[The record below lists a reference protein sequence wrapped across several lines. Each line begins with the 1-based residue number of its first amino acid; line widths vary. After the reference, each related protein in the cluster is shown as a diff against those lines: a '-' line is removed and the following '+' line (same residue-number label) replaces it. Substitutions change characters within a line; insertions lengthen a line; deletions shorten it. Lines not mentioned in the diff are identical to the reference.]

1 MIKNLYITRDKLVHY
16 LFVGSPKTEDRSD
29 SVFGLRTS
37 CLLFNHTL
45 IYSIRSLIFA
55 LLSILCFQGIAQEDK
70 KYIRKGNNL
79 YEKEDFVGAEEN
91 YLKALEKNNQS
102 TKADFNLGDAFY
114 KQKKY
119 AEAAQQFQKIAE
131 KTTDKELKANSYHNL
146 GNSLLQ
152 AEKYQESVNAYKQS
166 LKINPTDNET
176 RYNLAYA
183 KKMLQQQQEQE
194 NKDKDKKDDKKDENK
209 KDDQKDK
216 DKDKKEQD
224 KKDEENKDKSDEK
237 KEGDKDKEQQPQPN
251 QLSKQEAK
259 QMLDALNNQEKKV
272 QAKLKKKKENTQ
284 KLNIEKDW

>member
-1 MIKNLYITRDKLVHY
+1 MIKYSLTIILLLSY
-16 LFVGSPKTEDRSD
+16 LLGVSQEDR
-29 SVFGLRTS
+29 
-37 CLLFNHTL
+37 N
-45 IYSIRSLIFA
+45 
-55 LLSILCFQGIAQEDK
+55 
-70 KYIRKGNNL
+70 YIRKGNNL

-102 TKADFNLGDAFY
+102 AKAEFNLGDAYY
-114 KQKKY
+114 KQKKF

-131 KTTDKELKANSYHNL
+131 KSTDKEMKASAYHNL

-166 LKINPTDNET
+166 LKLNPTDNET

-194 NKDKDKKDDKKDENK
+194 NKDKDKDKDKQDDKKDQDK
-209 KDDQKDK
+209 KDDQNKDK
-216 DKDKKEQD
+216 DKDKNDE
-224 KKDEENKDKSDEK
+224 KKDQENKDKSDEK
-237 KEGDKDKEQQPQPN
+237 KDGEKDKEQQPQPN
-251 QLSKQEAK
+251 QLSKQQAQ

-272 QAKLKKKKENTQ
+272 QAKLKKKKENGQ

>member
-1 MIKNLYITRDKLVHY
+1 MIRN
-16 LFVGSPKTEDRSD
+16 
-29 SVFGLRTS
+29 
-37 CLLFNHTL
+37 LLF
-45 IYSIRSLIFA
+45 
-55 LLSILCFQGIAQEDK
+55 ILMLVSYLQGVSQEDK

-79 YEKEDFVGAEEN
+79 YEKEDFVGSEES
-91 YLKALEKNNQS
+91 YLKALEKNSQS

-114 KQKKY
+114 KQKKF
-119 AEAAQQFQKIAE
+119 AEAAQQFQKVAE
-131 KTTDKELKANSYHNL
+131 KTTDKELKANAYHNL
-146 GNSLLQ
+146 GNSLLKS
-152 AEKYQESVNAYKQS
+152 EKYQESVNAYKQS

-183 KKMLQQQQEQE
+183 KKMLQQQQEQ
-194 NKDKDKKDDKKDENK
+194 DK

-216 DKDKKEQD
+216 DKDKKDQD

-237 KEGDKDKEQQPQPN
+237 KEGDKGKEQPQPN
-251 QLSKQEAK
+251 QLSKQEAQ

>member
-1 MIKNLYITRDKLVHY
+1 MIKNLIFILLLV
-16 LFVGSPKTEDRSD
+16 
-29 SVFGLRTS
+29 
-37 CLLFNHTL
+37 
-45 IYSIRSLIFA
+45 A
-55 LLSILCFQGIAQEDK
+55 CFQGIAQEDK

-114 KQKKY
+114 KQKKF
-119 AEAAQQFQKIAE
+119 AEAAQQFQKVAE
-131 KTTDKELKANSYHNL
+131 KTTDKELKANAYHNL

-183 KKMLQQQQEQE
+183 KKMLQQQQE
-194 NKDKDKKDDKKDENK
+194 NKDKDKDKKDENK
-209 KDDQKDK
+209 K
-216 DKDKKEQD
+216 ED
-224 KKDEENKDKSDEK
+224 KKDQEKKDQENKDKSDEK

>member
-1 MIKNLYITRDKLVHY
+1 MSYFLGV
-16 LFVGSPKTEDRSD
+16 SQEDR
-29 SVFGLRTS
+29 
-37 CLLFNHTL
+37 
-45 IYSIRSLIFA
+45 
-55 LLSILCFQGIAQEDK
+55 
-70 KYIRKGNNL
+70 KYVRKGNNL

-102 TKADFNLGDAFY
+102 AKAEFNLGDAYY
-114 KQKKY
+114 KQKKF

-131 KTTDKELKANSYHNL
+131 KTTDKEMKANAYHNL

-194 NKDKDKKDDKKDENK
+194 NKDKDKDKQDDKKDQDK
-209 KDDQKDK
+209 KDDQNKDK
-216 DKDKKEQD
+216 DKNDE
-224 KKDEENKDKSDEK
+224 KKDQENKDKSDEK
-237 KEGDKDKEQQPQPN
+237 KDGEKDKEQQPQPN
-251 QLSKQEAK
+251 QLSKQQAQ

-272 QAKLKKKKENTQ
+272 QAKLKKKKENGQ

>member
-1 MIKNLYITRDKLVHY
+1 MIKKLYITRDKLVHY
-16 LFVGSPKTEDRSD
+16 LFVGSPKTEDRSA

-45 IYSIRSLIFA
+45 IYSIRSLIFV

-114 KQKKY
+114 KQKKF
-119 AEAAQQFQKIAE
+119 AEAAQQFQKVAE
-131 KTTDKELKANSYHNL
+131 KTTDKEIKANAYHNL

-166 LKINPTDNET
+166 LKINPTDDET

-183 KKMLQQQQEQE
+183 KKMLQQQQQQE
-194 NKDKDKKDDKKDENK
+194 NKDKDKDKKDE
-209 KDDQKDK
+209 
-216 DKDKKEQD
+216 DKKED
-224 KKDEENKDKSDEK
+224 KKDQEKKDQENKDKSDEK

>member
-1 MIKNLYITRDKLVHY
+1 MIKNLVAILLLV
-16 LFVGSPKTEDRSD
+16 
-29 SVFGLRTS
+29 
-37 CLLFNHTL
+37 
-45 IYSIRSLIFA
+45 A
-55 LLSILCFQGIAQEDK
+55 CFQGFAQEDK

-114 KQKKY
+114 KQKKF
-119 AEAAQQFQKIAE
+119 AEAAQQFQKVAE

-152 AEKYQESVNAYKQS
+152 AEKYQESVNAFKQS

-194 NKDKDKKDDKKDENK
+194 KKDK
-209 KDDQKDK
+209 
-216 DKDKKEQD
+216 
-224 KKDEENKDKSDEK
+224 
-237 KEGDKDKEQQPQPN
+237 
-251 QLSKQEAK
+251 
-259 QMLDALNNQEKKV
+259 
-272 QAKLKKKKENTQ
+272 
-284 KLNIEKDW
+284 

>member
-1 MIKNLYITRDKLVHY
+1 MIKNL
-16 LFVGSPKTEDRSD
+16 
-29 SVFGLRTS
+29 VFI
-37 CLLFNHTL
+37 LLL
-45 IYSIRSLIFA
+45 IA
-55 LLSILCFQGIAQEDK
+55 CFQGIAQEDK

-114 KQKKY
+114 KQKKF
-119 AEAAQQFQKIAE
+119 AEAAQQFQKVAE
-131 KTTDKELKANSYHNL
+131 KTTDKELKANAYHNL

-166 LKINPTDNET
+166 LKINPTDDET

-183 KKMLQQQQEQE
+183 KKMLQQQQQQE
-194 NKDKDKKDDKKDENK
+194 NKDKDKDKKDE
-209 KDDQKDK
+209 
-216 DKDKKEQD
+216 DKKED
-224 KKDEENKDKSDEK
+224 KKDQEKKDQENKDKSDEK
-237 KEGDKDKEQQPQPN
+237 KEGDKNKEQQPQPN

>member
-1 MIKNLYITRDKLVHY
+1 MIKYSLTIVLLLSY
-16 LFVGSPKTEDRSD
+16 LLGVSQEDR
-29 SVFGLRTS
+29 
-37 CLLFNHTL
+37 N
-45 IYSIRSLIFA
+45 
-55 LLSILCFQGIAQEDK
+55 
-70 KYIRKGNNL
+70 YIRKGNNL

-102 TKADFNLGDAFY
+102 AKAEFNLGDAYY
-114 KQKKY
+114 KQKKF

-131 KTTDKELKANSYHNL
+131 KSTDKEMKASAYHNL

-166 LKINPTDNET
+166 LKLNPNDNET

-194 NKDKDKKDDKKDENK
+194 NKDKDKDKQDDKKD
-209 KDDQKDK
+209 
-216 DKDKKEQD
+216 QD
-224 KKDEENKDKSDEK
+224 KKDEQNKDKDKNDEKKDQENKDKSDEK
-237 KEGDKDKEQQPQPN
+237 KDGEKDKEQQPQPN
-251 QLSKQEAK
+251 QLSKQQAQ

-272 QAKLKKKKENTQ
+272 QAKLKKKKENGQ

>member
-1 MIKNLYITRDKLVHY
+1 MIKYSLTIVLLLSY
-16 LFVGSPKTEDRSD
+16 LLGVSQEDR
-29 SVFGLRTS
+29 
-37 CLLFNHTL
+37 N
-45 IYSIRSLIFA
+45 
-55 LLSILCFQGIAQEDK
+55 
-70 KYIRKGNNL
+70 YIRKGNNL

-102 TKADFNLGDAFY
+102 AKAEFNLGDAYY
-114 KQKKY
+114 KQKKF

-131 KTTDKELKANSYHNL
+131 KSTDKEMKASAYHNL

-166 LKINPTDNET
+166 LKLNPNDNET

-194 NKDKDKKDDKKDENK
+194 NKDKDKDKQDDKKD
-209 KDDQKDK
+209 
-216 DKDKKEQD
+216 QD
-224 KKDEENKDKSDEK
+224 KKDEQNKDKDKNDEKKDQDNKDKSDEK
-237 KEGDKDKEQQPQPN
+237 KDGEKDKEQQPQPN
-251 QLSKQEAK
+251 QLSKQQAQ

-272 QAKLKKKKENTQ
+272 QAKLKKKKENGQ

>member
-1 MIKNLYITRDKLVHY
+1 MIK
-16 LFVGSPKTEDRSD
+16 
-29 SVFGLRTS
+29 
-37 CLLFNHTL
+37 
-45 IYSIRSLIFA
+45 YSLTIVL
-55 LLSILCFQGIAQEDK
+55 LLSYLLGVAQEDR
-70 KYIRKGNNL
+70 KYVRKGNNL

-102 TKADFNLGDAFY
+102 AKAEFNLGDAYY
-114 KQKKY
+114 KQKKF

-131 KTTDKELKANSYHNL
+131 KSTDKEIKANAYHNL

-166 LKINPTDNET
+166 LKINPADNET

-194 NKDKDKKDDKKDENK
+194 NKDKDKQDDKKDQDK
-209 KDDQKDK
+209 KDEQNKDK
-216 DKDKKEQD
+216 DKDKNDE
-224 KKDEENKDKSDEK
+224 KKDQENKDKSDEK
-237 KEGDKDKEQQPQPN
+237 KDGEKDEEQQPQPN
-251 QLSKQEAK
+251 QLSKQQAQ

-272 QAKLKKKKENTQ
+272 QAKLKKKKENAQ

>member
-1 MIKNLYITRDKLVHY
+1 MIKYCLTIVLLLSYFLGV
-16 LFVGSPKTEDRSD
+16 SQEDR
-29 SVFGLRTS
+29 
-37 CLLFNHTL
+37 N
-45 IYSIRSLIFA
+45 
-55 LLSILCFQGIAQEDK
+55 
-70 KYIRKGNNL
+70 YIRKGNNL

-102 TKADFNLGDAFY
+102 AKAEFNLGDAYY
-114 KQKKY
+114 KQKKF

-131 KTTDKELKANSYHNL
+131 KSTDKEMKASAYHNL

-166 LKINPTDNET
+166 LKLNPNDNET

-194 NKDKDKKDDKKDENK
+194 NKDKDKDKQDDKKD
-209 KDDQKDK
+209 
-216 DKDKKEQD
+216 QD
-224 KKDEENKDKSDEK
+224 KKDEQNKDKDKNDEKKDQDNKDKSDEK
-237 KEGDKDKEQQPQPN
+237 KDGEKDKEQQPQPN
-251 QLSKQEAK
+251 QLSKQQAQ

-272 QAKLKKKKENTQ
+272 QAKLKKKKENGQ

>member
-1 MIKNLYITRDKLVHY
+1 MIKNL
-16 LFVGSPKTEDRSD
+16 
-29 SVFGLRTS
+29 VFI
-37 CLLFNHTL
+37 LLL
-45 IYSIRSLIFA
+45 IAY
-55 LLSILCFQGIAQEDK
+55 FQGLAQEDK

-114 KQKKY
+114 KQKKF
-119 AEAAQQFQKIAE
+119 AEAAQQFQKVAE
-131 KTTDKELKANSYHNL
+131 KTTDKELKANAYHNL

-166 LKINPTDNET
+166 LKINPTDDET

-183 KKMLQQQQEQE
+183 KKMLQQQQQQE
-194 NKDKDKKDDKKDENK
+194 NKDKDKDKKDE
-209 KDDQKDK
+209 
-216 DKDKKEQD
+216 DKKED
-224 KKDEENKDKSDEK
+224 KKDQEKKDQENKDKSDEK

>member
-16 LFVGSPKTEDRSD
+16 LFVGSPKTEDRSA

-45 IYSIRSLIFA
+45 IYSIRSLIFVI
-55 LLSILCFQGIAQEDK
+55 LSIICFQGFAQEDK

-79 YEKEDFVGAEEN
+79 YEKEDYLGAEEN
-91 YLKALEKNNQS
+91 YLKALEKNSQS

-114 KQKKY
+114 KQKKF
-119 AEAAQQFQKIAE
+119 AEAAQQFQKVAE
-131 KTTDKELKANSYHNL
+131 KTTDKELKANAYHNL

-166 LKINPTDNET
+166 LKINSTDNET

-194 NKDKDKKDDKKDENK
+194 NKDKDKKDENK

-216 DKDKKEQD
+216 DKDKKDQD

-251 QLSKQEAK
+251 QLSKQEAQ

>member
-1 MIKNLYITRDKLVHY
+1 MIKYSLTILMLLSYFLGV
-16 LFVGSPKTEDRSD
+16 SQEDR
-29 SVFGLRTS
+29 
-37 CLLFNHTL
+37 
-45 IYSIRSLIFA
+45 
-55 LLSILCFQGIAQEDK
+55 
-70 KYIRKGNNL
+70 KYVRKGNNL

-102 TKADFNLGDAFY
+102 AKAEFNLGDAYY
-114 KQKKY
+114 KQKKF

-131 KTTDKELKANSYHNL
+131 KTTDKEMKANAYHNL

-194 NKDKDKKDDKKDENK
+194 NKDKDKDKQDDKKDQDK
-209 KDDQKDK
+209 KDDQNKDK
-216 DKDKKEQD
+216 DKDKKDE
-224 KKDEENKDKSDEK
+224 KKDQENKDKSDEK
-237 KEGDKDKEQQPQPN
+237 KDGEKDKEQQPQPN
-251 QLSKQEAK
+251 QLSKQQAQ

-272 QAKLKKKKENTQ
+272 QAKLKKKKENGQ

>member
-1 MIKNLYITRDKLVHY
+1 VHY
-16 LFVGSPKTEDRSD
+16 LFVGSPKTEDRSA

-37 CLLFNHTL
+37 CPLFNHTL
-45 IYSIRSLIFA
+45 IYSIRSLIFVI
-55 LLSILCFQGIAQEDK
+55 LSILCFQGIAQEDK
-70 KYIRKGNNL
+70 KYIRRGNNL

-114 KQKKY
+114 KQKKF
-119 AEAAQQFQKIAE
+119 AEAAQQFQKVAE
-131 KTTDKELKANSYHNL
+131 KTNDKDLKANAYHNL

-166 LKINPTDNET
+166 LKIDPTDDET

-183 KKMLQQQQEQE
+183 KKMLQQQQQQE
-194 NKDKDKKDDKKDENK
+194 NKDKDKDKKDE
-209 KDDQKDK
+209 
-216 DKDKKEQD
+216 DKKED
-224 KKDEENKDKSDEK
+224 KKNQEKKDQENKDKSDEK